1 MTMKIKMLNYQTP
14 QAVEICTDCYE
25 VLCASK
31 TDIPGSSTE
40 DLGDLEDFF
49 GKGL

>member
-1 MTMKIKMLNYQTP
+1 MTMKIQMLNYQAP
-14 QAVEICTDCYE
+14 LAVEICTDCYE

-40 DLGDLEDFF
+40 DFGDLEDFL